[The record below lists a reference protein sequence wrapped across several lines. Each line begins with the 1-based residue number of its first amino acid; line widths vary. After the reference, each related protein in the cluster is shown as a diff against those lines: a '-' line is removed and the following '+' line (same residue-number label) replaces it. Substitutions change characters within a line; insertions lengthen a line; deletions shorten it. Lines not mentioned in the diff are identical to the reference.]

1 MAYMTNLK
9 NKTKTDTNE
18 HVYKMEINPWIQKKT
33 LGLLKGKGEGI
44 N

>member
-1 MAYMTNLK
+1 MAYMRNLK

-18 HVYKMEINPWIQKKT
+18 HMYKMEINPRTQKAIFW
-33 LGLLKGKGEGI
+33 LLKGKGEGI